1 MIWDIVLGIGFI
13 IAVGLWVW
21 GFISG
26 PAPIVTFWYEPGS
39 WPKFWKKK
47 KKKD

>member
-1 MIWDIVLGIGFI
+1 MIWDIILGIGFI

-21 GFISG
+21 VFISG
-26 PAPIVTFWYEPGS
+26 PAPITSIWYEPGS
-39 WPKFWKKK
+39 WPKLWKKK

>member
-1 MIWDIVLGIGFI
+1 MIWDIIFGIGFF

-21 GFISG
+21 VFISG

-39 WPKFWKKK
+39 WPKLWKKK